1 MAEPQRLPSGRWKV
15 RYRDP
20 EGRPRSKTC
29 DTKAEARAFV
39 EEVGHAR
46 RGRSWVA
53 PERGRITLSDWADQY
68 MTTVVH
74 RRPTTVAIYE
84 QELNHILGRFG
95 RTQIAQLDPL
105 TIQAWLSELLAGGMA
120 GSSVQRVRG
129 QSQVPVFGHEKSRRL
144 AVIFNSRRAWH
155 LPSSGV
161 TLGDGTTLPR

>member
-1 MAEPQRLPSGRWKV
+1 MAEPKRLPNGRWKV

-53 PERGRITLSDWADQY
+53 PERGRITLSDWAEQY

-74 RRPTTVAIYE
+74 LRPE
-84 QELNHILGRFG
+84 R
-95 RTQIAQLDPL
+95 
-105 TIQAWLSELLAGGMA
+105 
-120 GSSVQRVRG
+120 
-129 QSQVPVFGHEKSRRL
+129 
-144 AVIFNSRRAWH
+144 
-155 LPSSGV
+155 
-161 TLGDGTTLPR
+161 